1 MKKQGFT
8 LIELMVVIVIMGI
21 LAAVAVPKLF
31 GMIAKSKASE
41 VPTAAGTWINM
52 QDAYFQ
58 EKQAVGDWGS
68 IGYSAPGAKS
78 TSSLYKSSVFT
89 YKETSVSAYD
99 WIAVP
104 KTKLND
110 CGDVNTEQWKLVASV
125 KTNTSGSNDVKIEDG
140 STAGDCKMLTPS
152 WESLLKN

>member
-1 MKKQGFT
+1 
-8 LIELMVVIVIMGI
+8 
-21 LAAVAVPKLF
+21 
-31 GMIAKSKASE
+31 
-41 VPTAAGTWINM
+41 M
-52 QDAYFQ
+52 QDAFFQ

-89 YKETSVSAYD
+89 YKETSVSAHD

-140 STAGDCKMLTPS
+140 STAGDCKILTPS
-152 WESLLKN
+152 WENLLKN